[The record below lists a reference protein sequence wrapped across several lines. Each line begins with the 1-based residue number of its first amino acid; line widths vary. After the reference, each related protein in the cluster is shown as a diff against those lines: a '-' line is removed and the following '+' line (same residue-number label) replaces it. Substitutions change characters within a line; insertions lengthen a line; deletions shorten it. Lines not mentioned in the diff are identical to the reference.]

1 MVEDQAGHVCILLLH
16 PGGDT
21 LHTSADTLH
30 PGGNTLHPG
39 ADTLRSL
46 RRRNVRRRFNC
57 RESKSLQDFVDFSLT
72 QTMPGNRKRATQHT
86 PILSEQIQGK
96 HKGHAAAEHGVQ
108 YSCRGRIGRTT
119 YQGTDHHVGIDD
131 GNTPLQAPSFPAPL
145 PEEGEATIEQ
155 PSRRPAPLVIM
166 AIHDLPRRHTV
177 SPGPVAGG
185 PERAAHPIAPRHRPP
200 DPH

>member
-108 YSCRGRIGRTT
+108 YSCRGRIG
-119 YQGTDHHVGIDD
+119 G
-131 GNTPLQAPSFPAPL
+131 
-145 PEEGEATIEQ
+145 
-155 PSRRPAPLVIM
+155 
-166 AIHDLPRRHTV
+166 DL
-177 SPGPVAGG
+177 
-185 PERAAHPIAPRHRPP
+185 
-200 DPH
+200 